1 MRCEIGYRTPDFG
14 HRPGGMYGKQMLD
27 LHPPVRVLVCNH
39 KGTDG
44 GILPV
49 GTLRLKSSKALHN
62 TYT

>member
-1 MRCEIGYRTPDFG
+1 
-14 HRPGGMYGKQMLD
+14 MYGKRMLD